1 MEKKRPNLLGSDCL
15 PLIANHFS
23 KLWQKVVVV
32 EELFKPSMI
41 FFFFLFYMG
50 ILNATCLTFGLKLE
64 DFNGRDH
71 FLAFY
76 VFVVHVLGL
85 ISGMI
90 ELQMYLKKSSTK
102 P

>member
-1 MEKKRPNLLGSDCL
+1 M
-15 PLIANHFS
+15 
-23 KLWQKVVVV
+23 
-32 EELFKPSMI
+32 
-41 FFFFLFYMG
+41 FYIG

-71 FLAFY
+71 FLAFLASI
-76 VFVVHVLGL
+76 VHVLGL

-90 ELQMYLKKSSTK
+90 ELQMFFFFFKKKANYVLNPIFMGSFDGKPNSFKSSTK

>member
-1 MEKKRPNLLGSDCL
+1 
-15 PLIANHFS
+15 
-23 KLWQKVVVV
+23 
-32 EELFKPSMI
+32 
-41 FFFFLFYMG
+41 MG

-71 FLAFY
+71 FFAFL

-90 ELQMYLKKSSTK
+90 ELQMYLKKKKKKANYVLSPIFMGSFDSKPNSFKSSTK